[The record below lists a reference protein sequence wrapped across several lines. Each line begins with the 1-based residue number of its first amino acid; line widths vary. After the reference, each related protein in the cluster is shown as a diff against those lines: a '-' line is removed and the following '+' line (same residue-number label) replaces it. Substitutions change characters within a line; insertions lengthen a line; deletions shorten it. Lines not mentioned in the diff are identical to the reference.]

1 MGLPLSLKPRQRLT
15 PTFSTEATV
24 LATTAMAS
32 ATMVLGTGDTTT
44 ARGRLRLRP
53 RLRLSPTCTATAM
66 DLATTAMASATTVL
80 EPGSTTARGRL
91 RLSPRL
97 PLIPTCCTDTATAMV
112 ATGPTATPTAMA
124 ITTARGMLRLRLIP
138 TSMAATT
145 AMDSATATATVLATG
160 DTTMDK
166 LL

>member
-1 MGLPLSLKPRQRLT
+1 MG
-15 PTFSTEATV
+15 
-24 LATTAMAS
+24 
-32 ATMVLGTGDTTT
+32 
-44 ARGRLRLRP
+44 
-53 RLRLSPTCTATAM
+53 
-66 DLATTAMASATTVL
+66 AMASATTVL
-80 EPGSTTARGRL
+80 EPGSTTARGRLRLSPRLRLRLSPTCTDMATDLDTTAMASAATVLDTGSTTARGKL

>member
-1 MGLPLSLKPRQRLT
+1 
-15 PTFSTEATV
+15 
-24 LATTAMAS
+24 
-32 ATMVLGTGDTTT
+32 MVLGTGGTTT
-44 ARGRLRLRP
+44 ARGRLRLSPRL
-53 RLRLSPTCTATAM
+53 RLRLSPTCTDMAT
-66 DLATTAMASATTVL
+66 DLDTTAMASATTVL
-80 EPGSTTARGRL
+80 DTGSTTARGKL

-97 PLIPTCCTDTATAMV
+97 PLIPTCCTDTA
-112 ATGPTATPTAMA
+112 
-124 ITTARGMLRLRLIP
+124 